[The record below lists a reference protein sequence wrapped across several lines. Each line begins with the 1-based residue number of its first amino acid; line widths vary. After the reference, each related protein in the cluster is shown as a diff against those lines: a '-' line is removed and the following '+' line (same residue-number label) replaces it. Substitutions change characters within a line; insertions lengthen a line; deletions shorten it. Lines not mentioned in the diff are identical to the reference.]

1 MWICKISC
9 FRSIKKLIGQLFK
22 IFETLTVS
30 MNSLFEC
37 FISVICFYLLS
48 AVLLWT
54 GNVFSRGRESP
65 KRQSGDWPH
74 TCTHGCMWKVWPEG
88 GARGHVM
95 YVTKTLQWI
104 LWGLWS
110 HFIITTHI
118 YFMFIPD
125 DKEIHK
131 ETYTNKWNYHTHVQ
145 QLWSSLN
152 WALKQMFVQPQLSGE
167 AAGLSLCCGLWLAL
181 IGKWQETSHVL
192 LSQDKLL
199 WTSSCNKSCKLTV

>member
-1 MWICKISC
+1 MFGTKNVWGGNEGWKVEYPVNYLTAGKILLTHMWICKISC

-30 MNSLFEC
+30 MNSLFF

-118 YFMFIPD
+118 YYINETITHMF
-125 DKEIHK
+125 
-131 ETYTNKWNYHTHVQ
+131 
-145 QLWSSLN
+145 SR
-152 WALKQMFVQPQLSGE
+152 SG
-167 AAGLSLCCGLWLAL
+167 LR
-181 IGKWQETSHVL
+181 
-192 LSQDKLL
+192 
-199 WTSSCNKSCKLTV
+199 